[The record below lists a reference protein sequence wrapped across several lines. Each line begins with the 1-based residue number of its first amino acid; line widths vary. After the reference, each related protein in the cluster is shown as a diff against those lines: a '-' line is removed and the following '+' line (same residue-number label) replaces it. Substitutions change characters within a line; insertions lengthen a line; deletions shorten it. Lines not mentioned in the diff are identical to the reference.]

1 MAQIGESLDE
11 ALHLLDRLVGFD
23 TTSRNSNLALIEAV
37 RAWLAARG
45 IESRISLDAEGR
57 KANLHAVVGPRVAG
71 GAALSAHV
79 DCVPVDGQTWLADP
93 FTLRRQDG
101 RLIGRGTTDMKGFA
115 ACAIAM
121 MPRYAALDL
130 ARPVHLLLTYD
141 EETTGN
147 GARALAPM
155 LGAQEPP
162 PGFCIVG
169 EPTGMAPVIAQKG
182 YASWDAIVTGL
193 SGHSSRAGETANALH
208 AAAEGIAWL
217 GAEARRF
224 AREGRRAEGFDP
236 PFTTVHAGT
245 CNAGS
250 ILNTVPDRAD
260 FTFEV
265 RSVPGDDAAAVL
277 HAFLDHMDRV
287 ALAPLLP
294 GGPRCTLRI
303 APRSVL
309 PGFDLAEDSPLTLL
323 MQRLTGRNSAGR
335 VSYGTEAGL
344 YQSAGIATI
353 VCGPGHIAQAHQ
365 PEEWIAV
372 SEIEACLDVLHRLG
386 GTLVA

>member
-1 MAQIGESLDE
+1 MTQDGEPLAT
-11 ALHLLDRLVGFD
+11 ALGMIERLVAFD
-23 TTSRNSNLALIEAV
+23 TTSRNSNLALIEDV
-37 RAWLAARG
+37 RDWLGARG
-45 IESRISLDAEGR
+45 IECRLQPDAEGR

-93 FTLRRQDG
+93 FALRRTDD
-101 RLIGRGTTDMKGFA
+101 RLIGRGTADMKGFA
-115 ACAIAM
+115 ACALAM
-121 MPRYAALDL
+121 MPRFAAMEL

-141 EETTGN
+141 EETTAN
-147 GARALAPM
+147 GARALAPTV
-155 LGAQEPP
+155 AEHAPP

-169 EPTGMAPVIAQKG
+169 EPTGMSPVIAHKG
-182 YASWDAIVTGL
+182 YASWDVTVTGAA
-193 SGHSSRAGETANALH
+193 GHSSRAGETANALQ

-217 GAEARRF
+217 TAEARRF
-224 AREGRRAEGFDP
+224 AREGRRVDGFEP

-245 CNAGS
+245 FTAGS
-250 ILNTVPDRAD
+250 ILNIVPDRAD

-265 RSVPGDDAAAVL
+265 RTVPGDDYETVL
-277 HAFLDHMDRV
+277 AGFERYMREV

-294 GGPRCTLRI
+294 GGPRCAMRI

-309 PGFDLAEDSPLTLL
+309 PACDLAEDAPLTLL
-323 MQRLTGRNSAGR
+323 VQRLTGRNSAGR
-335 VSYGTEAGL
+335 VSYGTEAGIF
-344 YQSAGIATI
+344 QGAGIPTI

-365 PEEWIAV
+365 PEEWVAL
-372 SEIEACLDVLHRLG
+372 SEIVACMEFLDRLG

>member
-1 MAQIGESLDE
+1 MAQIGESFDE
-11 ALHLLDRLVGFD
+11 AVELLDRLVGFD

-45 IESRISLDAEGR
+45 IDSRISLDAEGR

-79 DCVPVDGQTWLADP
+79 DCVPVDGQAWLADP
-93 FTLRRQDG
+93 FVLRRQDG

-147 GARALAPM
+147 GARALAPT
-155 LGAQEPP
+155 LGTQEPP

-169 EPTGMAPVIAQKG
+169 EPTGMTPVIAHKG
-182 YASWDAIVTGL
+182 YASWDATVTGL

-217 GAEARRF
+217 AAEARRF

-236 PFTTVHAGT
+236 PFTTLHAGT
-245 CNAGS
+245 CTAGS
-250 ILNTVPDRAD
+250 ILNIVPDRAD
-260 FTFEV
+260 FTFEA
-265 RSVPGDDAAAVL
+265 RTVPGDDPAAVL
-277 HAFLDHMDRV
+277 RGLLDHMERV

-309 PGFDLAEDSPLTLL
+309 PACDLAEDSPLTLL
-323 MQRLTGRNSAGR
+323 VQRLTGRNSAGR

-365 PEEWIAV
+365 PEEWVAV
-372 SEIEACLDVLHRLG
+372 SEIESCLDVLHRLG